1 MQTALSISRE
11 KRIRLLLMASTP
23 AIPRLGVFNTLLY
36 CSLDGIQRR
45 RIGPV
50 WRRGSQMRE
59 CCTVSAGEGEHP
71 LSSETH
77 TIRRYSDIRVIRIT
91 LWLFLRVSLVQQR
104 GVDLDP

>member
-1 MQTALSISRE
+1 
-11 KRIRLLLMASTP
+11 
-23 AIPRLGVFNTLLY
+23 
-36 CSLDGIQRR
+36 
-45 RIGPV
+45 
-50 WRRGSQMRE
+50 MRE

-104 GVDLDP
+104 GVDLDPMMGARSATIRLGQSEIPLTYAMLRLSTGNVYWRSDRIL